1 MSFSGRLYICHRCG
15 ANTLWLQD
23 LRTPCCQKCG
33 EMDMLWPAPPGT
45 RPGVGLEPTLPP
57 MASRQLRASDGEE
70 DCVICAEPMMTGQRA
85 AWLMCAHHYHEECIS
100 KWLKSQRSCPLCRQ
114 RQPKMRPRPRALQ
127 AMSQGANEMQ
137 EDATQ
142 MAQLTGINESSPSWI
157 RVVAVRTPHAP
168 RRAVTAMSQA
178 PTISGDPHARATTA
192 RATTA
197 ESSTNSSAHQNS
209 PSMRTPDPPR
219 LPKERA
225 SIALEERSYPT
236 GSNSAP
242 TSPVSYGSVFQA
254 WGKHSMLPPILAMP
268 SPGPPRRPRCGV
280 GDLVNL
286 ASSAPE

>member
-1 MSFSGRLYICHRCG
+1 
-15 ANTLWLQD
+15 
-23 LRTPCCQKCG
+23 
-33 EMDMLWPAPPGT
+33 
-45 RPGVGLEPTLPP
+45 
-57 MASRQLRASDGEE
+57 
-70 DCVICAEPMMTGQRA
+70 
-85 AWLMCAHHYHEECIS
+85 
-100 KWLKSQRSCPLCRQ
+100 
-114 RQPKMRPRPRALQ
+114 
-127 AMSQGANEMQ
+127 MQ

-157 RVVAVRTPHAP
+157 RVVAVRTPRSP
-168 RRAVTAMSQA
+168 RRAVTAMSHA

-192 RATTA
+192 Q
-197 ESSTNSSAHQNS
+197 SSTNSSAHQNS
-209 PSMRTPDPPR
+209 PSTRTPDPPR

-280 GDLVNL
+280 RDLVNL